1 MTLMAMLEDRRPR
14 RLDARRNFD
23 AVLAAATEAFGEA
36 GADVGMEEIA
46 RRAGVGVATLY
57 RNFPTRVA
65 LMEAVYLASVVELV
79 SFGSGSDDVDSWTA
93 LRRWLEKFVDFMRT
107 KHPVVSVLTEQSEVY
122 DPTRDAIY
130 GIAEPLFDRARE
142 DGQIRGGIDADDVM
156 RVIFAVT
163 GGLYRDAAQRVR
175 ALQIVLDG
183 IRSPLPA
190 RDLTG

>member
-1 MTLMAMLEDRRPR
+1 MTLAEMLEGLRPR

-23 AVLAAATEAFGEA
+23 AVLAAAADAFGES
-36 GADVGMEEIA
+36 GADVGMEDIA

-65 LMEAVYLASVVELV
+65 LMEAVYLAAVDELV
-79 SFGSGSDDVDSWTA
+79 SFGSGSDDADSWTA
-93 LRRWLEKFVDFMRT
+93 LRRWLEKFGDFMRT

-122 DPTRDAIY
+122 APARDAIY
-130 GIAEPLFDRARE
+130 GIAVPLFDHARE
-142 DGQIRGGIDADDVM
+142 DGQIRAGVVADDVM

-163 GGLYRDAAQRVR
+163 GGLYRDTAQRGR

-183 IRSPLPA
+183 IRTPGPV
-190 RDLTG
+190 